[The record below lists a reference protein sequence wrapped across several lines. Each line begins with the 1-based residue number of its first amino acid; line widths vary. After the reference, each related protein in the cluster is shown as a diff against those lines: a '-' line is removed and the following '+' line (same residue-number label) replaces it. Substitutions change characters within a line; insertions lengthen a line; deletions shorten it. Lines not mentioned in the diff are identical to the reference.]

1 MLREPTSPNEFSSQN
16 NDKTPFVGQEKK
28 MSEPRIIKKYQ
39 NRCLYDTSLSK
50 YISLADLKELVFSQE
65 SFEVR
70 EVKTDKDITR
80 QVLLQIISEEEN
92 EGDPLFTTDVLMKF
106 IRMYGDS
113 VQDAFSSYME
123 HSLGYFD
130 TQSRNFMEKFTDSK
144 DLNPLN
150 IWTDI
155 TKKNMDYWQDA
166 QKNMMKAA
174 GVPAK
179 TSAKSKK
186 KAT

>member
-1 MLREPTSPNEFSSQN
+1 
-16 NDKTPFVGQEKK
+16 

-50 YISLADLKELVFSQE
+50 YISLTDLKELVFSQE
-65 SFEVR
+65 AFEVR
-70 EVKTDKDITR
+70 EVKTDKNITR

-92 EGDPLFTTDVLMKF
+92 EGDPLFTADVLMKF
-106 IRMYGDS
+106 IRMYSDS
-113 VQDAFSSYME
+113 AQGAFSSYME

-130 TQSRNFMEKFTDSK
+130 AQSRQFMEKVADSK

-155 TKKNMDYWQDA
+155 AKKNMGYFQDA
-166 QKNMMKAA
+166 PKKYDEGGGCA
-174 GVPAK
+174 G
-179 TSAKSKK
+179 
-186 KAT
+186 

>member
-1 MLREPTSPNEFSSQN
+1 
-16 NDKTPFVGQEKK
+16 

-50 YISLADLKELVFSQE
+50 YISLTDLKELVFSQE
-65 SFEVR
+65 AFEVR
-70 EVKTDKDITR
+70 EVKTDKNITR

-92 EGDPLFTTDVLMKF
+92 EGDPLFTADVLMKF
-106 IRMYGDS
+106 IRMYSDS
-113 VQDAFSSYME
+113 AQGAFSSYME

-130 TQSRNFMEKFTDSK
+130 AQSRQFMEKVSDSK

-150 IWTDI
+150 VWTDI
-155 TKKNMDYWQDA
+155 AKKNMSYFQDA

-174 GVPAK
+174 GVPDK
-179 TSAKSKK
+179 PSSNDDKN
-186 KAT
+186 